1 MRLLNDLTDEQE
13 EQFYSLSDCKSE
25 EGEEATEMGI
35 WRTNNFALGRTHSK
49 CSNGIFPKLSRFN
62 HSCVP
67 TAEFRWNE
75 RRQMQ
80 EIRAIRHIRVGQEIC
95 LCYFTTKVLE
105 QSKAERQEYLQTRYG
120 FLCDCDA
127 CRLTGEDLEVDDNRR
142 LEVRSLRA
150 DIDELLYEWVD
161 IEEETDEDEDSG
173 NHEDNEN
180 HINDDYDKALRFAI
194 RRYNLMEILGF
205 KAISLLD
212 GLSCCVEIARDIKDT
227 ETAVKYATEG
237 RSKAI
242 VLYGQDSQE
251 VLDWDSILIKCI
263 N

>member
-1 MRLLNDLTDEQE
+1 M
-13 EQFYSLSDCKSE
+13 
-25 EGEEATEMGI
+25 
-35 WRTNNFALGRTHSK
+35 
-49 CSNGIFPKLSRFN
+49 
-62 HSCVP
+62 
-67 TAEFRWNE
+67 
-75 RRQMQ
+75 
-80 EIRAIRHIRVGQEIC
+80 
-95 LCYFTTKVLE
+95 
-105 QSKAERQEYLQTRYG
+105 
-120 FLCDCDA
+120 
-127 CRLTGEDLEVDDNRR
+127 EVDDNRR
-142 LEVRSLRA
+142 LEVRSLRV

-173 NHEDNEN
+173 NHEDNAS

-237 RSKAI
+237 RNKAI